1 MKTKF
6 QNLSSGNVT
15 DTVSKF
21 NACSGDLKESVN
33 SDFQKVDF
41 IEIHVGSKFLK
52 TNSLKTPC
60 TNCAYDR
67 CALLFYIIYPSMT
80 AMRKTYFLLL
90 EAPPS

>member
-1 MKTKF
+1 MKSKF
-6 QNLSSGNVT
+6 QNLSRGNVT

-21 NACSGDLKESVN
+21 NACSGDLKECVN
-33 SDFQKVDF
+33 SYFQKGDF
-41 IEIHVGSKFLK
+41 IEIHVPKFSK
-52 TNSLKTPC
+52 TNILKTPC

-90 EAPPS
+90 EAPSS